1 MGRADR
7 YEIRLYQGG
16 SLLLL
21 EQTNLDPRDDKVL
34 RETLERLVRKK
45 RRTLRLDLS
54 EYHIDVHSFGFGTRR
69 VATCT
74 VTRQGRT
81 QVRR

>member
-1 MGRADR
+1 MGRAEL

-16 SLLLL
+16 SLLLS
-21 EQTNLDPRDDKVL
+21 EETNLDPRDDRML
-34 RETLERLVRKK
+34 RSTLERLVKAK

-54 EYHIDVHSFGFGTRR
+54 EYSIDVHSFGFGTRR

-74 VTRQGRT
+74 VTPHGRT
-81 QVRR
+81 KVKR

>member
-16 SLLLL
+16 SLLLS
-21 EQTNLDPRDDKVL
+21 EETNLDASDDRML
-34 RETLERLVRKK
+34 RSTLERLVKQK

-54 EYHIDVHSFGFGTRR
+54 DYRIDVHSFGFGTRR

-74 VTRQGRT
+74 VTRAGRT
-81 QVRR
+81 KVRR